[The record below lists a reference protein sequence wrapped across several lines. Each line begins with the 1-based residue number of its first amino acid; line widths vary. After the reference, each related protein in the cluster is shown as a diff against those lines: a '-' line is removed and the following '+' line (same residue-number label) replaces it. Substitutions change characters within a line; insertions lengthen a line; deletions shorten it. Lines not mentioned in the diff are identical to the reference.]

1 VTYSLNPIDW
11 TYEDLEPHVPAADAK
26 RHREGVHQAYID
38 ALNALVADN
47 PELAGKTVEELL
59 RGIDDVPR
67 AVRQQT
73 AHLAGGHA
81 NHQFLWKVLGPASP
95 RQPVGE
101 LAAEIDRT
109 YGSFGGFRSAFE
121 AAAAGLGV
129 EGWVFLSLSRPL
141 TGDLEIVAL
150 PGNGSVLP
158 IAKPGILICD
168 LWDHG
173 TGRPAFPAY
182 WDIVD
187 WNVGEYRYTGLRV
200 GKTHL

>member
-1 VTYSLNPIDW
+1 MTYSLNSIDW
-11 TYEDLEPHVPAADAK
+11 SYEDLEPHVTAADAK
-26 RHREGVHQAYID
+26 RHREAVHQAYID

-47 PELAGKTVEELL
+47 SELAGKTVEELL

-67 AVRQQT
+67 TIRQQI

-81 NHQFLWKVLGPASP
+81 NHQFLWKVLGPSS
-95 RQPVGE
+95 RREPVGE

-121 AAAAGLGV
+121 AAAARLGV

-141 TGDLEIVAL
+141 TGSLEIVAL

-158 IAKPGILICD
+158 VAKPGIIICD
-168 LWDHG
+168 MWDHG

-187 WNVGEYRYTGLRV
+187 WNVAEYRYTGLRA